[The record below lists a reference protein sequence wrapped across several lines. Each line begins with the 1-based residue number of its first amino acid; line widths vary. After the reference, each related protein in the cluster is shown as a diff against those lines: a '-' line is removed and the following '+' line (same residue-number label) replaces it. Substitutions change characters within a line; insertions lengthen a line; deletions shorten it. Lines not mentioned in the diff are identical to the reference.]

1 MVAAVPTCVR
11 ALRPPAPIHARQRRY
26 MRMRRSAASQY
37 ELGFNILELL
47 SVAAIMMVVGAM
59 ATPSIVTTLGNV
71 RARSSAE
78 SFAGILQQART
89 QAAKNNRFY
98 SIINSSIGTGT
109 YKACIDL
116 NWNGTCDSGEPDI
129 ELSRNV
135 ALITSGGPSTT
146 LITCGATLGPT
157 TCPTGYTGLNF
168 SPQAATV
175 VPSFSARALPC
186 ANSTPSTQ
194 PVWPTVLCYTTDQSV
209 SGHPPIAFL
218 YVFQYNGILSPAYSA
233 VAVTP
238 AGRVAVYTYGGK
250 DSSGNDVWTQ

>member
-1 MVAAVPTCVR
+1 
-11 ALRPPAPIHARQRRY
+11 
-26 MRMRRSAASQY
+26 MRRFAASQF
-37 ELGFNILELL
+37 ELGFSFLEL
-47 SVAAIMMVVGAM
+47 VAVVGIMMVVAAM
-59 ATPSIVTTLGNV
+59 ATPSIVTTVGNI

-78 SFAGILQQART
+78 SFAGLLQQTRT

-98 SIINSSIGTGT
+98 SVIPNSSMGTNT

-116 NWNGTCDSGEPDI
+116 NWNGACDSGEPDI

-135 ALITSGGPSTT
+135 SLITSGGPSTA
-146 LITCGATLGPT
+146 LITCGATLGPS

-175 VPSFSARALPC
+175 LPSFSARALPC

-209 SGHPPIAFL
+209 TGHPPIGFL
-218 YVFQYNGILSPAYSA
+218 YVFQYNGMLSPAYSA

-238 AGRVAVYTYGGK
+238 AGRVAVYTYAGK
-250 DSSGNDVWTQ
+250 DSGGNDVWQ

>member
-1 MVAAVPTCVR
+1 
-11 ALRPPAPIHARQRRY
+11 
-26 MRMRRSAASQY
+26 MRRFAATRF
-37 ELGFNILELL
+37 ELGFSALEL
-47 SVAAIMMVVGAM
+47 VCVVGIMLVVSAM
-59 ATPSIVTTLGNV
+59 AMPSIVTTVGSIRV
-71 RARSSAE
+71 RSSAE
-78 SFAGILQQART
+78 SFAGLLQQART

-98 SIINSSIGTGT
+98 SVIPNSSMGPNI
-109 YKACIDL
+109 YRACIDL
-116 NWNGTCDSGEPDI
+116 NWNGACDAGEPDV

-135 ALITSGGPSTT
+135 SLVTSGGPSTAV
-146 LITCGATLGPT
+146 ITCGATLGPA

-209 SGHPPIAFL
+209 TGHPPIGFL
-218 YVFQYNGILSPAYSA
+218 YVFQYNGMLTPSYSA

-238 AGRVAVYTYGGK
+238 AGRIAVLNYSGK
-250 DSSGNDVWTQ
+250 DGSGNDVWQ